1 MKPSNLAV
9 VLGVAA
15 AMLSISS
22 HADGHRKKPRG
33 NHRVDSGMQVV
44 STRTKSG
51 QPGYGWRYFADAREG
66 RAVVISP
73 GGDYF
78 YSQGNGLALVYK
90 ATSAVSL
97 STLGFAS
104 SFGGRQPPQPT

>member
-1 MKPSNLAV
+1 MKPTHLAV

-15 AMLSISS
+15 AMMSMSA
-22 HADGHRKKPRG
+22 HADHHRKQPRG
-33 NHRVDSGMQVV
+33 HHRVHSGMHAVFNG
-44 STRTKSG
+44 TKSG

-78 YSQGNGLALVYK
+78 YSQGDGLALVFK
-90 ATSAVSL
+90 ATDA
-97 STLGFAS
+97 
-104 SFGGRQPPQPT
+104 